1 MSNPPP
7 AAGLTFLGK
16 FISFLLVVGLL
27 ALGAFLVIKNRSH
40 AGDAAGT
47 QAAAQDPTARRGNGN
62 ANSAAAKVD
71 PADLAETKTS
81 VPRLAAPIAY
91 TPKGNVIDIELS
103 QYAGYAGLIAAN
115 NGLDPTPDSPF
126 AKKYNFQLHIKLS
139 EEESWN
145 ALNAG
150 KMAASA
156 TTADVLAVYGRQMN
170 VVVPAQISYSRGAD
184 GIVTRSDIKR
194 INGLKGQTVVAT
206 QFTESDFFIRYL
218 ATQADIAVNMLAD
231 AGAAPATDKIN
242 MLYASD
248 GEAVSKLLVKDS
260 QSATPALA
268 AGVTWAPFTTNAV
281 QQSNGKLAL
290 LTTNKNLLIIADI
303 LIVNKGF
310 AEAHPDMVAGLVDG
324 LLTGNDAVSK
334 NPDQF
339 ADLLAK
345 SFSTKDDK
353 WDHAKAL
360 AELQKVHLSNLP
372 ENLAF
377 FQGGIASGGSF
388 ASIYQSAVI
397 AYGTE
402 LIPNPVDSDR
412 FLSPDGLKKAQAN
425 PAFAAQTASLVPLQS
440 SAGNPVEKDPL
451 LSRDIR
457 FYFPPNSDKLD
468 AANQDNLTN
477 LADIKKMLDVSPG
490 SKILLRG
497 HVDDSNKERFRK
509 EGGEAFVQKNAL
521 EAMDLSKRRAAEIK
535 NLLVTRQ
542 KIDPA
547 RLDTVGI
554 GWQEP
559 ASKTNP
565 DLNRRV
571 EVQWFT
577 LE

>member
-7 AAGLTFLGK
+7 AGGLTFLGK

-27 ALGAFLVIKNRSH
+27 ALGGYLVLKNKAGGGAATQT
-40 AGDAAGT
+40 AGDT
-47 QAAAQDPTARRGNGN
+47 TTVRNGDGQVN
-62 ANSAAAKVD
+62 TAAKVD
-71 PADLAETKTS
+71 AADLAETKTA
-81 VPRLAAPIAY
+81 VPHLAAPIAY
-91 TPKGNVIDIELS
+91 VPKGNVIDIELS

-126 AKKYNFQLHIKLS
+126 AKKYNFQLRIKLS
-139 EEESWN
+139 EAESWN

-156 TTADVLAVYGRQMN
+156 TTADVLAVYGRQLN

-194 INGLKGQTVVAT
+194 INALKGKIVAAT

-218 ATQADIAVNMLAD
+218 ATQADIGVNMLTDPA
-231 AGAAPATDKIN
+231 AAPSPDKIN
-242 MLYASD
+242 MVYCED
-248 GEAVSKLLVKDS
+248 GEAVSKLLVKNS
-260 QSATPALA
+260 QSPNSALA

-290 LTTNKNLLIIADI
+290 LTTNKNLLIVADI

-310 AEAHPDMVAGLVDG
+310 ADAHPDMVAGLVDG

-334 NPDQF
+334 NPEQF
-339 ADLLAK
+339 ADLIAR

-353 WDHAKAL
+353 WDRAKAL

-377 FQGGIASGGSF
+377 FHGGIADGGSF
-388 ASIYQSAVI
+388 ASIYQSAVL

-412 FLSPDGLKKAQAN
+412 FLALDGLKKAQAN

-440 SAGNPVEKDPL
+440 STGNPIEKDPL

-457 FYFPPNSDKLD
+457 FYFQPNSDKLD
-468 AANQDNLTN
+468 AANQDNLDN
-477 LADIKKMLDVSPG
+477 LASIKKMLDVSPG

-497 HVDDSNKERFRK
+497 HVDDTNKERFRK
-509 EGGEAFVQKNAL
+509 EGGEAYLQKMAL
-521 EAMDLSKRRAAEIK
+521 EAMDLSKRRASEIK
-535 NLLVTRQ
+535 NLLISKQ

>member
-7 AAGLTFLGK
+7 AGGLTFLGK

-27 ALGAFLVIKNRSH
+27 ALGGYLVLKNKAGGGAATQT
-40 AGDAAGT
+40 AGDT
-47 QAAAQDPTARRGNGN
+47 TTVRNGNGQVN
-62 ANSAAAKVD
+62 TAAAKVD
-71 PADLAETKTS
+71 AADLAETKTA
-81 VPRLAAPIAY
+81 VPHLAAPIAY
-91 TPKGNVIDIELS
+91 VPKGSVIDIELS

-126 AKKYNFQLHIKLS
+126 AKKYNFQLRIKLS
-139 EEESWN
+139 EAESWN

-156 TTADVLAVYGRQMN
+156 TTADVLAVYGRQLN

-194 INGLKGQTVVAT
+194 INALKGKIVAAT

-218 ATQADIAVNMLAD
+218 ATQADIGVNMLTDPA
-231 AGAAPATDKIN
+231 AAPSPDKIN
-242 MLYASD
+242 MVYCED

-260 QSATPALA
+260 QSANGALA

-281 QQSNGKLAL
+281 HQSNGKLAL
-290 LTTNKNLLIIADI
+290 LTTNKNLLIVADI

-334 NPDQF
+334 NPEQF
-339 ADLLAK
+339 ADLIAR

-353 WDHAKAL
+353 WDRAKAL

-377 FQGGIASGGSF
+377 FHGGIADGGSF
-388 ASIYQSAVI
+388 ASIYQSAVL

-412 FLSPDGLKKAQAN
+412 FLALDGLKKAQAN

-440 SAGNPVEKDPL
+440 STGNPIEKDPL

-457 FYFPPNSDKLD
+457 FYFQPNSDKLD
-468 AANQDNLTN
+468 AANQDNLEN
-477 LADIKKMLDVSPG
+477 LASIKKMLDVSPG

-497 HVDDSNKERFRK
+497 HVDDTNKERFRK
-509 EGGEAFVQKNAL
+509 EGGEAYLQKMAL
-521 EAMDLSKRRAAEIK
+521 EAMDLSKRRASEIK
-535 NLLVTRQ
+535 NLLISKQ